1 MIDARVVPM
10 NYEGETRYL
19 GQVMQGTVLWAYL
32 APKGTDP
39 RSITGDVI
47 LAKGSRVY

>member
-1 MIDARVVPM
+1 M

-32 APKGTDP
+32 APVGTDP
-39 RSITGDVI
+39 RSITADVI
-47 LAKGSRVY
+47 MRKGAQVD